1 MIKLC
6 DAYNIPVITVANADG
21 MIKEAQEQML
31 IAATKLTSVYAT
43 ATCPKIS
50 LITDQSIGGA
60 YVMLV
65 GKGANADLALA
76 WDNAVASPLDVD
88 ASVAFLYNDRLK
100 NEYKQTVGS
109 AYAAAAC
116 GAIDDVFAPSET
128 RAKIISALDMLAG
141 KRESTIARKHS
152 VK

>member
-1 MIKLC
+1 M
-6 DAYNIPVITVANADG
+6 T
-21 MIKEAQEQML
+21 
-31 IAATKLTSVYAT
+31 
-43 ATCPKIS
+43 
-50 LITDQSIGGA
+50 
-60 YVMLV
+60 LV

-88 ASVAFLYNDRLK
+88 ASVAFLYNDRLAAGEDRAELK

-116 GAIDDVFAPSET
+116 GA
-128 RAKIISALDMLAG
+128 IISALDMLAG